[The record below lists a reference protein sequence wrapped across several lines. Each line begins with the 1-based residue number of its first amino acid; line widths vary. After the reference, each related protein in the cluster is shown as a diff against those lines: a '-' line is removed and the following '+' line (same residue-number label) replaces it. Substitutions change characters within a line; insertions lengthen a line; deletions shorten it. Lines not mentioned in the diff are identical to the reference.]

1 MRVLAEKTK
10 ALADE
15 HGKSFAKNSVG
26 SLGLSVANVPGS
38 ETASYS
44 MVSHGFPCCFKFGTR
59 GRRDLRAGLS
69 RECQCVW

>member
-15 HGKSFAKNSVG
+15 HGKSFAKNSMG

-38 ETASYS
+38 ETASYG
-44 MVSHGFPCCFKFGTR
+44 MVS
-59 GRRDLRAGLS
+59 LVVLNSGL
-69 RECQCVW
+69 EGGGI